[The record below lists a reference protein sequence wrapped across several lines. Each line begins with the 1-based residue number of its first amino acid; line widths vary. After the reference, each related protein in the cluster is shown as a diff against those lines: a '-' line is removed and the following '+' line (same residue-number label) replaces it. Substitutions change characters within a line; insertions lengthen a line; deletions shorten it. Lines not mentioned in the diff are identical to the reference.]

1 MKIIIKIVAVL
12 AAIMGIMPTITGSR
26 VLLGMF
32 DPGYQYFTALIVYN
46 IILGIISVIAG
57 IFIWQGKSK
66 ALLLSFIITVSH
78 IIVLLLLL
86 TIFNDIIADKSINA
100 MTVRS
105 VIWIVFSVIVWKGN
119 SVLEEKN

>member
-1 MKIIIKIVAVL
+1 MKIIVKIVAVL

-46 IILGIISVIAG
+46 IILGIFSVIAG

-66 ALLLSFIITVSH
+66 APILSFIITVSH

-100 MTVRS
+100 MTFRS

-119 SVLEEKN
+119 SVLEKKN

>member
-32 DPGYQYFTALIVYN
+32 DPGYQYFTTLIVYN